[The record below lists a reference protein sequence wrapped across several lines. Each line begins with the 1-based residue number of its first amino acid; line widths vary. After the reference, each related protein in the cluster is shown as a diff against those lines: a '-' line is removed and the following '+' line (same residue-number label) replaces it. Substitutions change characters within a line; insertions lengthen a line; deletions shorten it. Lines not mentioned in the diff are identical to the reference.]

1 MIIDANVYWLPDEL
15 FTDPALQ
22 AKFIQA
28 VDNGQDSRATVS
40 TNADGSKKIVIEEP
54 IGQSSLDY
62 FQNDYQLDH
71 QLRDMDA
78 GQVDMAVL
86 KLPGCEE
93 WLNLDLCR
101 VFNRAV
107 AKHVQKVTVGWLHW
121 LRFLLMRMKKTLP
134 NLITVLMNLDYA
146 VFNYRPIMRMV
157 T

>member
-86 KLPGCEE
+86 K
-93 WLNLDLCR
+93 
-101 VFNRAV
+101 
-107 AKHVQKVTVGWLHW
+107 
-121 LRFLLMRMKKTLP
+121 
-134 NLITVLMNLDYA
+134 
-146 VFNYRPIMRMV
+146 
-157 T
+157 